1 MATYKC
7 DIKKQYG
14 KFSGWVWKTPDR
26 QGAALCQ
33 GEATAAVVV
42 DKVLEHLKAGGFGA
56 GDDVIFRDTAYPTL
70 GELKAVLARA
80 PY

>member
-14 KFSGWVWKTPDR
+14 KFSGWVWAASER
-26 QGAALCQ
+26 QGDAICKD
-33 GEATAAVVV
+33 EATATVVADRLLTKLK
-42 DKVLEHLKAGGFGA
+42 DKGFAA
-56 GDDVIFRDTAYPTL
+56 GDEVIFRDTAYPTL
-70 GELKAVLARA
+70 HELKYVLDRA

>member
-14 KFSGWVWKTPDR
+14 KFSGWVWAVSEH
-26 QGAALCQ
+26 QGDAICKDESAA
-33 GEATAAVVV
+33 AAVVERV
-42 DKVLEHLKAGGFGA
+42 LGKLKDKGFA
-56 GDDVIFRDTAYPTL
+56 TGDEVIFRDTAYPSL
-70 GELKAVLARA
+70 HELKFVLDRA